1 MTSALGVQ
9 RPGFSQK
16 PAQNYLN
23 LASVNKMIPPCN
35 RSETLGG
42 GCELVGGGEAGEGGL
57 QLGHQPGE
65 EDVRSDAGH
74 DGHTL
79 PGGLNIPGVT
89 LQSLSLAHKKVVFGD
104 NTSWTW

>member
-42 GCELVGGGEAGEGGL
+42 GCELVGGGETGEGGL

-65 EDVRSDAGH
+65 EDV
-74 DGHTL
+74 
-79 PGGLNIPGVT
+79 GLLQMLDMMDTHCLAASIYLGVT
-89 LQSLSLAHKKVVFGD
+89 LQSLSLAYIK
-104 NTSWTW
+104 S